1 MSRVNKR
8 KNDIDAQNIIK
19 EIKAAQLEIKVA
31 ENFFDFVDDPELIDV
46 AIYDL
51 EAKKSRYSYLIKIAK
66 ERGIKNSLKDCLV
79 EAMAK

>member
-1 MSRVNKR
+1 MSRMNKR

-79 EAMAK
+79 ESMAK